1 MRQRAP
7 AARVP
12 RAASFV
18 IALTLLAACDRPQPT
33 ELTLP
38 TTASAAKNG
47 KNAPG
52 AAALGVPTVVA
63 SGLTNPRGLTFGPDG
78 AIYVAE
84 AGTGGTTSTV
94 GQCQQVS
101 GPGAPL
107 LSGPTGRISR
117 IEGGVR
123 TTVVDG
129 LPSSVDQ
136 RGSVL
141 GVADVAF
148 VGPKLYALLDAGCG
162 HGVPN
167 VPASVIRVS
176 DGGYSVVA
184 NLTAFV
190 QANPVAHPPT
200 ADFEPDGDWYS
211 MIAAGGMLFAVD
223 ANGGQVVSVQPNSG
237 RVDRLVDVSA
247 TEGHV
252 VPTAIVEAPG
262 RFFLGNLT
270 TFPSVPG
277 SANIYELK
285 RNGALSVDLTGFFP
299 ILGVVADKH
308 GVFYV
313 LETFTCTNPALP
325 CVPAPFTAGTGDVVR
340 VNADGSRDVIA
351 TGLTFPTALR
361 LGPDGALYV
370 SNKGYNLPPGSGEI
384 LRIAIDD

>member
-1 MRQRAP
+1 MILRTR

-12 RAASFV
+12 RAATFV
-18 IALTLLAACDRPQPT
+18 VALTLLAACDRPQPT

-38 TTASAAKNG
+38 STASAAKNG
-47 KNAPG
+47 KNGPS
-52 AAALGVPTVVA
+52 AAALGTPTIVA

-94 GQCQQVS
+94 GECEQVPPPG
-101 GPGAPL
+101 GPFLA
-107 LSGPTGRISR
+107 GPTGRISR
-117 IEGGVR
+117 IANGVR
-123 TTVVDG
+123 TTVIDG

-136 RGSVL
+136 RGSVI

-162 HGVPN
+162 HGVPD
-167 VPASVIRVS
+167 VPASVIRVI
-176 DGGYSVVA
+176 DGTYEVVA
-184 NLTAFV
+184 NLTEFV
-190 QANPVAHPPT
+190 HANPVAAPF
-200 ADFEPDGDWYS
+200 AGDFEPDGDWYS
-211 MIAAGGMLFAVD
+211 MIAAGGVLFAVE
-223 ANGGQVVSVQPNSG
+223 ANGGQVVKIQPNSR
-237 RVDRLVDVSA
+237 RVDRVVDFSA

-262 RFFLGNLT
+262 RFFVGNLT

-285 RNGALSVDLTGFFP
+285 RNGALSLDLTGFFP
-299 ILGVVADKH
+299 ILGVVADNH

-313 LETFTCTNPALP
+313 LETFTCTNPMLP
-325 CVPAPFTAGTGDVVR
+325 CVPAPFTVGTGDVVR
-340 VNADGSRDVIA
+340 INKDGSRDVIA

-370 SNKGYNLPPGSGEI
+370 SNNGYNLPPGSGQI